1 VIKMAYPDKCFQPG
15 QRVRIR
21 QWDDMAREF
30 GSNSA
35 NNIPC
40 AAIFAYGMRYLCGQ
54 EFTIE
59 EILAGRRVTFVE
71 NDDFYYSLDMIEPL
85 YARNHHCAVGTASLF
100 E

>member
-1 VIKMAYPDKCFQPG
+1 MAYPDKCFQLG

-40 AAIFAYGMRYLCGQ
+40 AAIFASGMRYLCGQ

-59 EILAGRRVTFVE
+59 EIRDNRRVSFIE

-85 YARNHHCAVGTASLF
+85 YDQNRHCVAGTAQMF